1 MKNKVRTWVFV
12 GSMLLAILAGLE
24 QLKGDWAVW
33 VLAVL
38 GLFVGFLN
46 ISKLEISGF
55 LISAIALSLSAGAIK
70 IIPGIGGVITN
81 ILANVVIFTSALLLL
96 VAVKEIFAGKDL
108 KDYRIWVLLAGIL
121 LALVAATGGLGS
133 EIGWPTWVLAAIGV
147 VVGGLDLLYKAIDK
161 KEASRFV
168 ISAIALQISARAVD
182 TIPLVGDFLSAFFIN
197 IVILI
202 SAALLVVSFVATFR
216 ALEEIG

>member
-1 MKNKVRTWVFV
+1 MKSKVRTWVFV

-46 ISKLEISGF
+46 VSKLEIGGF
-55 LISAIALSLSAGAIK
+55 LISAIALRLSAGAIDV
-70 IIPGIGGVITN
+70 IPEIGGLITS
-81 ILANVVIFTSALLLL
+81 ILENVVIFTSALLLL
-96 VAVKEIFAGKDL
+96 VAVREIFIGKDL

-121 LALVAATGGLGS
+121 LAILAGAGLLGADVS
-133 EIGWPTWVLAAIGV
+133 WPTWVLAAIGV
-147 VVGGLDLLYKAIDK
+147 IVGLLDILRKDVDK
-161 KEASRFV
+161 KEAGRFV
-168 ISAIALQISARAVD
+168 IAAIALQLSAKAID
-182 TIPLVGDFLSAFFIN
+182 NIPFVGDFLAAFFTN

-216 ALEEIG
+216 ALDEIE